1 MTEALFDRIME
12 YNISDTTLLIY
23 DLEKEAII
31 GERRINK
38 NDIKSFKGKLRFYL
52 IDKYKKDGFE
62 VFIPIYK
69 NEEFTLLAIKN
80 DRKILL
86 LSVLDSEE
94 ERVAWRLLELANS
107 YELLIL
113 REGDEQEQEPI
124 KGIGLDSILRNCQ
137 ELT

>member
-23 DLEKEAII
+23 DLEKESSI
-31 GERRINK
+31 GERKINK
-38 NDIKSFKGKLRFYL
+38 NGIKSFKDKLRFYL

-113 REGDEQEQEPI
+113 RDREEQEQEPI
-124 KGIGLDSILRNCQ
+124 KGIGLASILK
-137 ELT
+137 